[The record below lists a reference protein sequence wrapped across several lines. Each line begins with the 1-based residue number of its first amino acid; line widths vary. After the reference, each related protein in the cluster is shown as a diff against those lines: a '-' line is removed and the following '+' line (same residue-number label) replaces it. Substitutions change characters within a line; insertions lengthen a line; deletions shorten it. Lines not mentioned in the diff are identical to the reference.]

1 MVLRRAG
8 TLWWGA
14 LAAAAAAQM
23 ALQQK
28 YIPYHAHLLTP
39 FLALGVGMAFAGAG
53 PWFPRPGAPRA
64 QRAWAASA
72 WLAAALGGLALADSV
87 RRVAPAWEDLGRPP
101 ERRRFHRGRC
111 GPYRARAAELAR
123 TIRRV
128 TSPGER
134 IFLWANDPLP
144 YFLSDRPMA
153 GPYPHL
159 DAVVA
164 PWLGE
169 RRVFHLLERLERD
182 KPRLVVVGAGDS
194 LWTSADGRTELE
206 RHPPMREYLKAR
218 YRRIEGWEAYE
229 FWLRASDEEH
239 PPRGP

>member
-1 MVLRRAG
+1 
-8 TLWWGA
+8 
-14 LAAAAAAQM
+14 
-23 ALQQK
+23 
-28 YIPYHAHLLTP
+28 
-39 FLALGVGMAFAGAG
+39 
-53 PWFPRPGAPRA
+53 
-64 QRAWAASA
+64 
-72 WLAAALGGLALADSV
+72 
-87 RRVAPAWEDLGRPP
+87 
-101 ERRRFHRGRC
+101 
-111 GPYRARAAELAR
+111 
-123 TIRRV
+123 
-128 TSPGER
+128 
-134 IFLWANDPLP
+134 
-144 YFLSDRPMA
+144 MA

-159 DAVVA
+159 YAVVA

-206 RHPPMREYLKAR
+206 RHPPMYEYLKAR